1 MARNPVAVFFLPDSG
16 RDGVVSLPEWWK
28 FVAARALLAISIGL
42 CAWTVAADILGPLFG
57 GLFGFMGVFVGYLFG
72 AAVGA
77 IAPFME
83 AFGVYFMSRA
93 RTGAGKF
100 GFGVLMVFCM
110 VITVGSM
117 LLLASHMIAAD
128 RERLAAAETA
138 DAAALE
144 QAGAMRDTS
153 GAEQRMA
160 DARADLARALTARD
174 EAEALRAELAALPA
188 GAYSA
193 RVAEIQTIIGAR
205 PDGIKFDQTTEAMR
219 VFADRAQ
226 TEYDAAL
233 ARRDRAQDAL
243 DAVTASV
250 SSGEVAAVALSAT
263 NAAKTFSIV
272 KSFRQ
277 LAYMSFKARGDE
289 RQFDEAAIDERAKNF
304 ADIFSF
310 ILVLAINVLNFGL
323 NNTGHAKREEPRGA
337 RPATAG
343 ALPAPD
349 PDGPEPGLQ
358 GEKIARRMNAEDYI
372 ADDAP
377 MQFGEAP
384 SAAKAR
390 LARAKA
396 ALQKGS
402 TGVADVGRL
411 SLEDELANREA
422 AALERI
428 ANAQRVREIERLE
441 REALEAESL
450 EIPGYRR
457 PAGYSEET
465 RIVRRTNGNGSDD
478 DLESIIARVEA
489 LKQARPGPR
498 PEPEVSGR
506 GLSDDDFEAM
516 ISRYQAADK
525 ALRDIN
531 ITIQNGGPPA
541 AEARKIQS
549 DLQGRVHVLKEQ
561 ILVEDRNRRRAPRRH
576 TPMPLSDKLDGKG

>member
-1 MARNPVAVFFLPDSG
+1 MARNPVAVFFLPDPG
-16 RDGVVSLPEWWK
+16 RDGVVSLPETLK
-28 FVAARALLAISIGL
+28 HVAARSLLAISIGL
-42 CAWTVAADILGPLFG
+42 CAWTVAADVLGPLFG
-57 GLFGFMGVFVGYLFG
+57 GLFGA
-72 AAVGA
+72 AAVVVGW
-77 IAPFME
+77 IFGGVIGTVAPFVE
-83 AFGVYFMSRA
+83 AFGVYFISRA
-93 RTGAGKF
+93 RTLWGKI
-100 GFGVLMVFCM
+100 GWSALMVFCM
-110 VITVGSM
+110 AITVGSM

-226 TEYDAAL
+226 GEYDAAL
-233 ARRDRAQDAL
+233 TRRDRAQDAL

-323 NNTGHAKREEPRGA
+323 NNTGHAKREEPEAPKAAAAVLPPPNPDRPAPGAEGEQVAFYRDADPFA
-337 RPATAG
+337 RPG
-343 ALPAPD
+343 AELQEWEI
-349 PDGPEPGLQ
+349 PETR
-358 GEKIARRMNAEDYI
+358 A
-372 ADDAP
+372 
-377 MQFGEAP
+377 
-384 SAAKAR
+384 AR
-390 LARAKA
+390 LGRLDKFRATLNSRSAGRETNNLAQQWAELEARAA
-396 ALQKGS
+396 
-402 TGVADVGRL
+402 
-411 SLEDELANREA
+411 
-422 AALERI
+422 RI
-428 ANAQRVREIERLE
+428 AEEEELISAKRELEERE
-441 REALEAESL
+441 RAHREALEIPPLRRAAAPAAYSEASAFRKKHAVAAGDYSTWSVPELEARFAEL
-450 EIPGYRR
+450 TAEWERLDAEIP
-457 PAGYSEET
+457 AAS
-465 RIVRRTNGNGSDD
+465 
-478 DLESIIARVEA
+478 
-489 LKQARPGPR
+489 PGR
-498 PEPEVSGR
+498 FRLIENRMEDIR
-506 GLSDDDFEAM
+506 GAM
-516 ISRYQAADK
+516 LQIER
-525 ALRDIN
+525 LL
-531 ITIQNGGPPA
+531 
-541 AEARKIQS
+541 AEA
-549 DLQGRVHVLKEQ
+549 G
-561 ILVEDRNRRRAPRRH
+561 A
-576 TPMPLSDKLDGKG
+576 